1 MNLDHY
7 QLAGH
12 MVVRA
17 PKQRLVALAFAL
29 HVSFLY
35 GVS

>member
-1 MNLDHY
+1 
-7 QLAGH
+7 

-29 HVSFLY
+29 CFLL
-35 GVS
+35 VWRQLDKMSAEA